1 MDKITPM
8 KFTEL
13 PLSEEILKGIQD
25 AGFTECTPAQADTYQ
40 YAFAG
45 RDVCV
50 QSQTGTGKTAAY
62 LVTIFKLFTDK
73 TLPTNRALIMVPTRE
88 LAVQIDKE
96 ISLLGKYLNLRSATF
111 FGGVGYAPQEEALER
126 GVDIL
131 IATPGRLIDLFK
143 SGKVKLDDVS
153 ILVIDE
159 ADRMFDM
166 GFIPDIRYLIKKM
179 PPAGTRRTMLFS
191 ATLSHKV
198 KGLAWEYMQD
208 PAEVE
213 IMPQNITVDKITQ
226 ILYHVGGDEKFKLL
240 LGILKKHKPSNAIIF
255 TNMKHTAE
263 IVSKRLTM
271 NGYPNEY
278 IMGDLPQKK
287 RLKVIEGVKNGE
299 IKFLVATDVAA
310 RGLHVDDLDMV
321 INYDVP
327 EDCENYVHRIGRT
340 ARAGK
345 SGFAITLACER
356 YVQGLEAIEEYIKA
370 KIPTEWFEDTLL
382 NDDASA
388 GVRFSRDNDK
398 GRRGERDRGRP
409 GEGRRDGGRKEG
421 GRRDGGRRDERRS
434 AHAPRAGAPRR
445 DEQPRRNDGKRPFE
459 QKKPYEQKKPFEP
472 RQQEQK
478 KFTPKPPQPQHGKK
492 VLAKRDG
499 TMEERLEYYRQ
510 KYGDD
515 FRVPEGML
523 REEKKLKGKSMLAR
537 VLSALKPKKKK

>member
-1 MDKITPM
+1 M

-25 AGFTECTPAQADTYQ
+25 AGFEECTPVQADTYGF
-40 YAFAG
+40 AFEG

-96 ISLLGKYLNLRSATF
+96 VGLLGKYLNLRSATF
-111 FGGVGYAPQEEALER
+111 FGGVGYGPQEDALER

-143 SGKVKLDDVS
+143 SGKVKLDDIS

-198 KGLAWEYMQD
+198 KGLAWEYMHD

-213 IMPQNITVDKITQ
+213 IMPEHVTVDKITQ
-226 ILYHVGGDEKFKLL
+226 VLYHVGSDEKFRLL
-240 LGILKKHKPSNAIIF
+240 LGLLKKHNPSNAIIF

-263 IVSKRLTM
+263 VVSKRLAM

-321 INYDVP
+321 INYDIP

-356 YVQGLEAIEEYIKA
+356 YVQGLEAIEEYIKM
-370 KIPTEWFEDTLL
+370 KIPTEWFEEGMLF
-382 NDDASA
+382 DDASA
-388 GVRFSRDNDK
+388 GMRFSRDRDK
-398 GRRGERDRGRP
+398 GRREGGRREGGHGR
-409 GEGRRDGGRKEG
+409 GEGRREGGRREG
-421 GRRDGGRRDERRS
+421 GRRDDRRPGRGEDRR
-434 AHAPRAGAPRR
+434 GAPRR
-445 DEQPRRNDGKRPFE
+445 DEQGRRHEGKRPFE
-459 QKKPYEQKKPFEP
+459 EKKPFEQ
-472 RQQEQK
+472 RQPEQK
-478 KFTPKPPQPQHGKK
+478 KQTPKPVQSHGKK
-492 VLAKRDG
+492 IVAKRDG
-499 TMEERLEYYRQ
+499 NMEERLEYYRQ
-510 KYGDD
+510 KYGEN
-515 FRVPEGML
+515 FRIPEEML
-523 REEKKLKGKSMLAR
+523 REEKKIKGKSML
-537 VLSALKPKKKK
+537 SKIFGALIPRKKRK